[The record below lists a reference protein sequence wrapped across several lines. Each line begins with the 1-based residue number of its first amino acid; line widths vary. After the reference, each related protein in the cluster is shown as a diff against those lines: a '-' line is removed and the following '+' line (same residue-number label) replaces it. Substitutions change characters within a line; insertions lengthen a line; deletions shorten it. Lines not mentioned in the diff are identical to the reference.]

1 MSLLSDEEKNQ
12 IQNAYGTFFETFR
25 HTITVHKSSEV
36 IVADINLDQVF
47 GYNEDANP
55 QNYTYEHKSQDFDAL
70 IIYPFRGDQGLQVMT
85 EMAAYIPEGEVRIKV
100 CKPCKEYIQEGKT
113 EKIVVK
119 GKNYT
124 LISTEAEV
132 NNILTGYYIFKLKE
146 IK

>member
-12 IQNAYGTFFETFR
+12 IQNAYGSFFETFR
-25 HTITVHKSSEV
+25 HTITVHKASEV

-47 GYNEDANP
+47 GYSEDANP
-55 QNYTYEHKSQDFDAL
+55 QNYTYEYKSQDFDAL

-100 CKPCKEYIQEGKT
+100 CEPCKEYIQEGKT

-119 GKNYT
+119 GKDYI